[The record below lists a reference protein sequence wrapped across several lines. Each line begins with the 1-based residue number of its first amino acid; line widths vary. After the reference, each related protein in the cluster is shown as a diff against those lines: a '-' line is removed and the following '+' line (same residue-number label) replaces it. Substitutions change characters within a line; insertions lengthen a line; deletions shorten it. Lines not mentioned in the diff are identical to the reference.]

1 MIKDY
6 LRETFEP
13 TILYGL
19 LCGLLGLVAAYR
31 YNPIGF
37 SLALGVLAAVGV
49 MIAQISVNVLDDY
62 VDFKSGLDSETDKTP
77 FSGGSTLGKALKPKY
92 VLVIG
97 IAALLIALAIGVYL
111 VTVVPNPI
119 LMLML
124 FGGAVVILY
133 ARFITH
139 IPFLAEPA
147 TAASF
152 VLAGVGTFILAYN
165 GTGWTAMLPVALL
178 IFLAAGIQPAMALT
192 VNEVPDR
199 IPDRKFGRR
208 SGIVMVRTNRGA
220 ALFYSVFYAVAYG
233 ALLYGVLTSALP
245 VQFLIALMMLVP
257 NYIVVKGI
265 LEYKNAKG
273 FVKTMAFNALMT
285 MAFILLLLI
294 LFAV

>member
-19 LCGLLGLVAAYR
+19 LCALVGLVAAYH
-31 YNPIGF
+31 YNPTGF
-37 SLALGVLAAVGV
+37 GLALGALAAVGV

-77 FSGGSTLGKALKPKY
+77 FSGGSSLGDALRPKY
-92 VLVIG
+92 VLTIG

-119 LMLML
+119 LILML

-165 GTGWTAMLPVALL
+165 GAGWSVMLPVALL
-178 IFLAAGIQPAMALT
+178 VFLAAGIQPAIALM

-199 IPDRKFGRR
+199 APDKRFGRR
-208 SGIVMVRTNRGA
+208 SGIVMMRTNRGA
-220 ALFYSVFYAVAYG
+220 AVFYSMFYAVVYG

-245 VQFLIALMMLVP
+245 VQFLIALIMLVP

-265 LEYKNAKG
+265 LGYKNAKG
-273 FVKTMAFNALMT
+273 FVKTMAFNVLMT
-285 MAFILLLLI
+285 LAFILLLLI
-294 LFAV
+294 LFVI